1 MSFVRLRGSSINK
14 CTNYLYELI
23 IINHLRAYTI
33 DYQVL
38 EECYK
43 RVYNQITHKHM
54 NDDICFLKSF
64 IGDPNF

>member
-1 MSFVRLRGSSINK
+1 MSFVKLRGPSINK

-23 IINHLRAYTI
+23 VINHLRAH
-33 DYQVL
+33 DYQLL

-43 RVYNQITHKHM
+43 CVYNQITHKPM
-54 NDDICFLKSF
+54 NNDICFLKSF